1 MTLTAQ
7 NNIIIGFKV
16 LIFSEVMAF
25 ISLFWAL
32 THFGLVPSIFILINF
47 PPLSITALF
56 PFSLPWVNVLTL
68 IYSSMPLQAA
78 QIWLKKGANSRTLD
92 CLSQTLYSSGVFLY
106 LQLIEYSAGLF
117 TISDSMFG
125 STFYS
130 TTGLHGLHVCTGAI
144 AFTIMYFIIGRIVY
158 KDLNNSFKLWAWYW
172 HMADFIWILV
182 LSHFYLWAYTW

>member
-7 NNIIIGFKV
+7 NNIIIGFKI

-25 ISLFWAL
+25 FTCFWAL

-125 STFYS
+125 STLLDQV
-130 TTGLHGLHVCTGAI
+130 GLAAI
-144 AFTIMYFIIGRIVY
+144 SHLLMDYYLLIILFNCVY
-158 KDLNNSFKLWAWYW
+158 VA
-172 HMADFIWILV
+172 
-182 LSHFYLWAYTW
+182 